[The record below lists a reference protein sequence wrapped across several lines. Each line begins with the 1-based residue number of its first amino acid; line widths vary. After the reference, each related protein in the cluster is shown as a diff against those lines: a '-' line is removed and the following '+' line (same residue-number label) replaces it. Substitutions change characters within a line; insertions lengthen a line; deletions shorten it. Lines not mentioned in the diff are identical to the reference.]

1 MSGTAGNC
9 LSTIFM
15 AMGITILVYTAR
27 IYIYTKEDP
36 FKDDLPSL
44 EEREVLY
51 FEPTQASLYQKQEPQ
66 KQCICENKVLNDF
79 CTEEQIKSGCK
90 DITLNTQK
98 NPKKFLRYLLETYQC
113 NEFRDKILSPSIQN
127 LNQVFDLKFGM
138 INKMALGL
146 LILAAIGLAI
156 FGLIILATC
165 FSLCCGEAAL
175 ALLIPFLPCI
185 ICFGLGSG
193 ITELVLFII
202 LCVNYGNGQTSEFV
216 EFLNCQGVKSS
227 AFTEKYKDIINLK
240 DNYTPFMVLYI
251 IFLVLNFCQSFFSNQ
266 KKEE

>member
-36 FKDDLPSL
+36 FKDDLPPVSQ
-44 EEREVLY
+44 REDLY
-51 FEPTQASLYQKQEPQ
+51 FTSTQASLYQKQQTQ
-66 KQCICENKVLNDF
+66 KQCICENQVLNDF

-98 NPKKFLRYLLETYQC
+98 NPKKFLRYLLDIYEC
-113 NEFRDKILSPSIQN
+113 NGFKEKILSPTTQN
-127 LNQVFDLKFGM
+127 LNQVFDLKFEM

-193 ITELVLFII
+193 VTELVLFII

-216 EFLNCQGVKSS
+216 EFLNCPGVKSS

-240 DNYTPFMVLYI
+240 DDYTPFMVLYI
-251 IFLVLNFCQSFFSNQ
+251 IFLVLNFCQSYFSNQ

>member
-98 NPKKFLRYLLETYQC
+98 NSKKFLRYLLETYQC

-127 LNQVFDLKFGM
+127 LNQVFDLKFEM

-165 FSLCCGEAAL
+165 FF
-175 ALLIPFLPCI
+175 ICI
-185 ICFGLGSG
+185 I
-193 ITELVLFII
+193 FI
-202 LCVNYGNGQTSEFV
+202 N
-216 EFLNCQGVKSS
+216 
-227 AFTEKYKDIINLK
+227 II
-240 DNYTPFMVLYI
+240 I
-251 IFLVLNFCQSFFSNQ
+251 I
-266 KKEE
+266 